1 MKTKLMTNTDMGELQ
16 EEINNFIK
24 DKKVIDIK
32 FNSVGYDGVD
42 YDAVLIM
49 YDEKEKGGNK
59 K

>member
-1 MKTKLMTNTDMGELQ
+1 MTNTDMGELQ

-32 FNSVGYDGVD
+32 FSSVGYDGVD

-49 YDEKEKGGNK
+49 YDEKEKGGNEK
-59 K
+59 